1 MHAAKFTKL
10 GIEYIVEAAKTSTLG
25 TNDIDE
31 NWSKIYVSNKILN
44 YQLNFKSPISIKIID
59 ATGRMIKTINTENSN
74 GSVNLSNLSTG
85 FYVARF
91 QDENGN
97 SVSHKF
103 VMK

>member
-1 MHAAKFTKL
+1 M
-10 GIEYIVEAAKTSTLG
+10 Y
-25 TNDIDE
+25 
-31 NWSKIYVSNKILN
+31 N

-85 FYVARF
+85 FYVTRF
-91 QDENGN
+91 QDDNGN

-103 VMK
+103 VLK

>member
-1 MHAAKFTKL
+1 M
-10 GIEYIVEAAKTSTLG
+10 
-25 TNDIDE
+25 
-31 NWSKIYVSNKILN
+31 N

-85 FYVARF
+85 FYIATF
-91 QDENGN
+91 QDYNGN

-103 VMK
+103 VFK

>member
-1 MHAAKFTKL
+1 ML
-10 GIEYIVEAAKTSTLG
+10 V
-25 TNDIDE
+25 
-31 NWSKIYVSNKILN
+31 IYN

-91 QDENGN
+91 QDDNGN

-103 VMK
+103 VLK

>member
-1 MHAAKFTKL
+1 M
-10 GIEYIVEAAKTSTLG
+10 Y
-25 TNDIDE
+25 
-31 NWSKIYVSNKILN
+31 N

-91 QDENGN
+91 QDYNGN

-103 VMK
+103 VLK